1 MMRRTLLL
9 RVGAVLF
16 VVVAGVLGAAFSLR
30 SYGPSSN
37 WNVFADAPTQ
47 TPTPTATPTVTATA
61 TPTAT
66 FTATATI
73 TPTPE
78 PTSTPLPVVPPPNPP
93 AIPAPQVQG
102 ERWVDVDLS
111 RQTATAMLGDK
122 PIYTALVT
130 TGKDGWETP
139 KGTWHILYRV
149 ADETMT
155 SAAIGAEEYY
165 VLKHVLYTQYFTN
178 AGHALHLNYW
188 RDDYYFG
195 NIRSSHGCVG
205 MRLADAEFFWGYVG
219 VGSRVVVH

>member
-1 MMRRTLLL
+1 MTRRALML
-9 RVGAVLF
+9 RVGGAVALVAMAA
-16 VVVAGVLGAAFSLR
+16 VVAAFSLR
-30 SYGPSSN
+30 SFGPSSN

-47 TPTPTATPTVTATA
+47 TPTVTA

-66 FTATATI
+66 ATDTATFTPTATI

-78 PTSTPLPVVPPPNPP
+78 PTSTPLPLPPAPNPP
-93 AIPAPQVQG
+93 GIPGSQVAG
-102 ERWVDVDLS
+102 ERWVDVDIS
-111 RQTATAMLGDK
+111 RQTATAMLGNQ
-122 PIYTALVT
+122 PIYVAYVT

-195 NIRSSHGCVG
+195 HIRSSHGCVG
-205 MRLADAEFFWGYVG
+205 MRLADAEFFWNYVG